1 MKVTIDEVAKL
12 AGCSKGTVSRVLNEK
27 GYVSEETRNKVHKAA
42 KELNYYPSEVARS
55 VSSKKTFLIGLIVP
69 TTNHPFFGELVHFI
83 ERNLNHYG
91 YKLMICNTLND
102 VEKEEKYVTQ
112 LMSNQVD
119 GMIVA
124 SQNSIKVNYDFP
136 GLPIIAIDH
145 FMSNVIPVIR
155 SDNYNGGYL
164 ATNEL
169 INAGCKEILCVNP
182 IKNHDGDTNLRSKA
196 YEEVMI
202 ENKLNSY
209 FIKLRS
215 HLSKEEKK
223 LKIEKEL
230 LENPKID
237 GIFAQDDET
246 AVLFLDVLKELGKRV
261 PATVKVIGYDGSS
274 ISRLL
279 RPDLTTI
286 QQPIEEL
293 AYEAIQILLMLMN
306 KETVDQKEYILP
318 VSLLK
323 GDTTKSI

>member
-83 ERNLNHYG
+83 ERNLNHLG

-102 VEKEEKYVTQ
+102 VEKEEKYVTK

-124 SQNSIKVNYDFP
+124 SQNSIKVDYNFP

-145 FMSNVIPVIR
+145 FISNAIPVIR
-155 SDNYNGGYL
+155 SDNYKGGYL

-169 INAGCKEILCVNP
+169 MNAGCKEILCVNP
-182 IKNHDGDTNLRSKA
+182 VKDHHGHINQRSKA

-202 ENKLNSY
+202 KHKLNRDY
-209 FIKLRS
+209 IKLRS
-215 HLSKEEKK
+215 QLSKEEKR
-223 LKIEKEL
+223 LKIEGKL
-230 LENPKID
+230 LENPMID

-246 AVLFLDVLKELGKRV
+246 AVLFLDILKDLGKHNI
-261 PATVKVIGYDGSS
+261 KVIGYDGSS

-286 QQPIEEL
+286 QQPIEDL
-293 AYEAIQILLMLMN
+293 ASKAIQVLFKLMN
-306 KETVDQKEYILP
+306 KEKVDRKEYILP
-318 VSLLK
+318 VMLLK
-323 GDTTKSI
+323 GDTIKR

>member
-27 GYVSEETRNKVHKAA
+27 GYVSEETREKVHKAA

-55 VSSKKTFLIGLIVP
+55 VSSKKTFLIGLIIP

-102 VEKEEKYVTQ
+102 VEKEEKYVTK

-124 SQNSIKVNYDFP
+124 SQNSIKVDYNFP

-145 FMSNVIPVIR
+145 FISNAIPVIR
-155 SDNYNGGYL
+155 SDNYKGGYL

-169 INAGCKEILCVNP
+169 INADCKEIICVNP
-182 IKNHDGDTNLRSKA
+182 VKDHDDNINLRSKA
-196 YEEVMI
+196 YEDVTIKHE
-202 ENKLNSY
+202 LNRC
-209 FIKLRS
+209 FIKLGS
-215 HLSKEEKK
+215 HLTKEEKK
-223 LKIEKEL
+223 LKIKKEF
-230 LENPKID
+230 LENPMID
-237 GIFAQDDET
+237 GVFAQDDET
-246 AVLFLDVLKELGKRV
+246 AVLFLDILNELEKHH
-261 PATVKVIGYDGSS
+261 VKVIGYDGSS

-279 RPDLTTI
+279 RPDLSTI
-286 QQPIEEL
+286 QQPIEDL
-293 AYEAIQILLMLMN
+293 AYESIRILLKLMN
-306 KETVDQKEYILP
+306 KEIVDQKEYILP
-318 VSLLK
+318 VTLLK
-323 GDTTKSI
+323 GETKKL